1 MSYFIH
7 NILAIVLPS
16 LRISPLL
23 IRIGTI
29 ALLCA
34 VAMFFIVI
42 YIQSIGSGIGI
53 FSGLF
58 HNFLFTSSSIGLE
71 EISLLLFSSLVPIKP
86 KRLTKTEKE
95 SFSLSQEL
103 KDILIGLQLGDLF
116 VQKQKVNA
124 RLVFRQGTIH
134 KNYLWHLYELFSN
147 YTTSIPKTYNMPI
160 DKRTGKVYSGIYFQT
175 YSLPCFVPLFNLF
188 YFEGSKIIPT
198 NINEL
203 LTVHSLGYWL
213 CDDGSF
219 CKSTHRVRIST
230 ESFTLAEVDLL
241 VQTLN
246 DKWNLK
252 CYKVK
257 SSNSYRIVI
266 PRESLK
272 DLQSLLKDVMPSMM
286 LYKIGL

>member
-7 NILAIVLPS
+7 NILAIALPS

-29 ALLCA
+29 ALLYA

-42 YIQSIGSGIGI
+42 YIQSIGSGKGI

-58 HNFLFTSSSIGLE
+58 HNFLFTNSSIGLE

-103 KDILIGLQLGDLF
+103 KDILIGLLLGDLF

-124 RLVFRQGTIH
+124 RFVFRQGTIH

-188 YFEGSKIIPT
+188 YFEGNKIIPT

-213 CDDGSF
+213 CDDGNF

-230 ESFTLAEVDLL
+230 ESFTLAQVDLL

-266 PRESLK
+266 PQKSLK